1 MRAARLRASKLPN
14 PVICTFA
21 PFFNSPAMMPLSS
34 NRASIVRVASAFD
47 ILVRMARAAV
57 SSALFTR
64 SPCGGL
70 RAGESLEVSPLF
82 SGGRPKSPKSR
93 HNMGVCRE
101 NPQDTSTSLTPL
113 PPAATLPPPVS
124 RRQDAMFHGT
134 RPGWIEV
141 ISGVRFAGKREE
153 LIRRVRRAVIARQ
166 QVQVF
171 KSHLDARYAGL
182 YSVTSHDGLSVDA
195 EPVVSADQIMR
206 QVRPDTE
213 VVAIDE
219 AQFLDGGIVTVANA
233 LADRGVRVIVAGTDS
248 DFRGEPFG
256 AMPILMAAAE
266 IVDKLQAICVVCGGP
281 ATRNQR
287 LVNGKPAP
295 WDSPT
300 IMVGGRESYEARCR
314 HCHRVPKR
322 DEDQTA
328 LL

>member
-1 MRAARLRASKLPN
+1 
-14 PVICTFA
+14 
-21 PFFNSPAMMPLSS
+21 
-34 NRASIVRVASAFD
+34 
-47 ILVRMARAAV
+47 
-57 SSALFTR
+57 
-64 SPCGGL
+64 
-70 RAGESLEVSPLF
+70 
-82 SGGRPKSPKSR
+82 
-93 HNMGVCRE
+93 
-101 NPQDTSTSLTPL
+101 
-113 PPAATLPPPVS
+113 
-124 RRQDAMFHGT
+124 MFHGT

-141 ISGVRFAGKREE
+141 ISGVMFAGKSEE
-153 LIRRVRRAVIARQ
+153 LIRRVRRAVIARK

-182 YSVTSHDGLSVDA
+182 YSVTSHDGLTVDA
-195 EPVVSADQIMR
+195 APVDSADQIMR

-287 LVNGKPAP
+287 LVNGKPAL